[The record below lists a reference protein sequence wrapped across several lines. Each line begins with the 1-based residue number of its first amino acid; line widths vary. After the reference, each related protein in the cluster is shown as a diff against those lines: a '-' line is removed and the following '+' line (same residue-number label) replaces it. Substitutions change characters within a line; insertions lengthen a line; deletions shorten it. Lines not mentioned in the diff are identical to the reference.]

1 MPGRRE
7 RTLWRGGIPRRF
19 GDGPSRVG
27 LRLRRENEA
36 LKARA
41 VAGPLRRVGDGE
53 NATRA
58 EVPRGTPPRR
68 GQASKGEAHGRSGAS
83 RAGRDGG
90 GSRDGGDQTSDVARG
105 GSGEPAVHNGSAAP
119 RPCRRARKLRRG
131 SIGRRPPGSESPVRG
146 CSDQPLKGRASARR
160 AANGFGRS
168 HPHEREPAG
177 RPNAAR
183 VGRNPMPS

>member
-1 MPGRRE
+1 M
-7 RTLWRGGIPRRF
+7 LWRGGIPRRF
-19 GDGPSRVG
+19 GDGPSRAG
-27 LRLRRENEA
+27 FRLRRENEA

-41 VAGPLRRVGDGE
+41 VAGPLRRVGGRG
-53 NATRA
+53 NVTRA

-90 GSRDGGDQTSDVARG
+90 GRREGGTQTPDVARG

-131 SIGRRPPGSESPVRG
+131 SIGRRPLGSESSVRG
-146 CSDQPLKGRASARR
+146 CSDRPLKRLGSPRR

-168 HPHEREPAG
+168 HPLGREPEG